1 MKIIDRYIMSE
12 MISPFLFGVCTFTLL
27 FVSADTLLGV
37 AKVLMES
44 ESGFMLL
51 LEYLVNRLPFVLI
64 MTFPMAVLL
73 AALMA
78 YGRISGESEL
88 VALKAGGVGF
98 FRVFLP
104 GLCFCAIVAGI
115 AFLINDYL
123 VPPTMRHCY
132 DMMLKVKPDTEIQRA
147 IITSP
152 RVLDNGEEQ
161 MVYAHSLNV
170 TEGIMEG
177 VFIHYFWNN
186 RRLREIYADEARWT
200 GKVWQVKGLRFTDFT
215 KDGGNV
221 RYEGTGG
228 EAWSTLSAK
237 DSPPDP
243 GNLARRKL
251 RPEEMTRRELSDYL
265 KSVPKYTRANAD
277 AFRKNNKYAVQYY
290 QKISL
295 PVTCLVFGAFA
306 IPLSLRPQRTSTSIG
321 FGLSLLLILLY
332 YILMTVGQTLGEG
345 GKLTPWLAAWLPNIV
360 FAVVGA
366 YLVFDASRK

>member
-44 ESGFMLL
+44 ESGVKLL

-64 MTFPMAVLL
+64 LTFPMSVLL
-73 AALMA
+73 SALMA

-98 FRVFLP
+98 FRVFVP
-104 GLCFCAIVAGI
+104 GLCFCAIVAVI
-115 AFLINDYL
+115 ALIINDAL

-147 IITSP
+147 VITSP
-152 RVLDNGEEQ
+152 RLLDNGEEQ
-161 MVYAHSLNV
+161 MVYAHKLNV
-170 TEGIMEG
+170 KEGSMQG
-177 VFIHYFWNN
+177 VFIHYFWDN
-186 RRLREIYADEARWT
+186 RRLREIYADEARWN
-200 GKVWQVKGLRFTDFT
+200 GHAWAVKGLRFTDFA

-221 RYEGTGG
+221 RYEGSGG

-243 GNLARRKL
+243 TQLARRKL
-251 RPEEMTRRELSDYL
+251 RPEEMTRKELAAYL
-265 KSVPKYTRANAD
+265 KSVPKYTKDNPE
-277 AFRKNNKYAVQYY
+277 AFRKNNKYAVQFY

-345 GKLTPWLAAWLPNIV
+345 GKIAPWLAAWIPNIV
-360 FAVVGA
+360 FGIVGA